1 MPVTGHD
8 DLRAAAC
15 YLKGVKALRLEN
27 GALRLIETGRPENP
41 AEALVRV
48 TLAGICNTDLE
59 IVRGYAGFSGT
70 LGHEFVGVVERSPDP
85 SQVGRRVVGEIN
97 AGCGRCELCLGGDAR
112 HCAERTVLGIHGRD
126 GAFAEYVSLPPGNL
140 LEVPDGVSDRQA
152 VFVEPL
158 AAACSIL
165 EQVEIGPGHRTA
177 VIGDGKL
184 GQLISRVL
192 ARTGCDLVLIGKHAD
207 KLELAARS
215 GVNTLDAPAEGL
227 EGSFDMVVEASGN
240 PSGFELAVKLVRP
253 RGTIILKST
262 FHGKLEIDTA
272 RIVVD
277 EISIVGSRCGRFSDA
292 LELLAGGAFDLEP
305 LIAATYQ
312 LDRGIEAMDVARR
325 PGALKVLLC
334 TQPETS

>member
-1 MPVTGHD
+1 M
-8 DLRAAAC
+8 R
-15 YLKGVKALRLEN
+15 ALRIEN
-27 GALRLIETGRPENP
+27 GELRLAEIGVPDRPE
-41 AEALVRV
+41 EALVRV

-192 ARTGCDLVLIGKHAD
+192 ARTGCDLVLIGKHAG

-215 GVNTLDAPAEGL
+215 GVNTLDAARASEGL
-227 EGSFDMVVEASGN
+227 EGRFDFVVEASGN
-240 PSGFELAVKLVRP
+240 PSGFELAMKLVRP

-292 LELLAGGAFDLEP
+292 LELLADGAFDLEP
-305 LIAATYQ
+305 LIAATCQ
-312 LDRGIEAMDVARR
+312 LDRGIEAMAAARR
-325 PGALKVLLC
+325 PGTLKVLLC
-334 TQPETS
+334 TQPEIS